1 MKYYTF
7 ERESNNFDDIL
18 KDPGIKSS
26 IYTKILWKNHL
37 MIGLDEH
44 GSKKIDQLSSYI
56 VLKYGDDIRTS
67 LTKDYAP
74 IIDKDY
80 TPKGRK

>member
-26 IYTKILWKNHL
+26 IYTKISWRNHL
-37 MIGLDEH
+37 MIGLYEYGDQ
-44 GSKKIDQLSSYI
+44 KIDKLSSYI
-56 VLKYGDDIRTS
+56 VLKYGDDIRTR
-67 LTKDYAP
+67 LTKDYTP
-74 IIDKDY
+74 IMDVDY
-80 TPKGRK
+80 IPKGRK

>member
-18 KDPGIKSS
+18 KDPGIKSC
-26 IYTKILWKNHL
+26 IYTKIKWRNHL
-37 MIGLDEH
+37 MIGLDEY
-44 GSKKIDQLSSYI
+44 GDKKIDQLSSYI

-67 LTKDYAP
+67 LTKDYTP
-74 IIDKDY
+74 IMDKDY
-80 TPKGRK
+80 IPKGRK

>member
-18 KDPGIKSS
+18 KDTGIKSA
-26 IYTKILWKNHL
+26 IYIKLSWDNHL
-37 MIGLDEH
+37 MIGLDEFNE
-44 GSKKIDQLSSYI
+44 KIEQLSSYI

-67 LTKDYAP
+67 LTKDYTP
-74 IIDKDY
+74 IMDVDY